1 MLLIAGNLVYDWI
14 GGPVESLVWDTKLWP
29 EHFSAGL
36 GGNGATTAYAAAYL
50 GAAVRLI
57 TACGGDS
64 HGDACRRMLERAG
77 VEPCFSRG
85 LNGETALTM
94 GLFRSDGA
102 RALIHRP
109 GVLKHAFTDIDSLE
123 PFAGGIDWFHVANP
137 FAVPALRERA
147 PLYLS
152 EACDRGWTTS
162 LDTGW
167 DREGQWIKVIG
178 PCLPFVEWLFTNEAE
193 AAALT
198 GTADYREA
206 AAALRALGAANVVI
220 KRGAHGCAMAL
231 GRAAIVEAPAH
242 TVKVID
248 TTGAGDC
255 FCGGFIAAL
264 MRELDPADAA
274 RVANV
279 CGALS
284 ASAAGATTALTTWRE
299 TTRLAGLWQ
308 AGPTA

>member
-1 MLLIAGNLVYDWI
+1 MLLVAGNLVYDWI
-14 GGPVESLVWDTKLWP
+14 GGPVEELAWDTTVWP

-57 TACGGDS
+57 TASGGDS
-64 HGDACRRMLERAG
+64 NGDACRRMLERAG
-77 VEPCFSRG
+77 VEPFFSHG
-85 LNGETALTM
+85 LKGETALTM
-94 GLFRSDGA
+94 GLFRADGA

-109 GVLKHAFTDIDSLE
+109 GVLEQAFTDIDSLAPYAE
-123 PFAGGIDWFHVANP
+123 GIDWLHVANP
-137 FAVPALRERA
+137 FAVPVLRERA

-167 DREGQWIKVIG
+167 DRKGQWIEVIG
-178 PCLPFVEWLFTNEAE
+178 PCLPYVEWFFTNEAE

-198 GTADYREA
+198 GKADFREA
-206 AAALRALGAANVVI
+206 AVALRALGAANVVI
-220 KRGAHGCAMAL
+220 KRGARGCAMAL
-231 GRAAIVEAPAH
+231 GRAAIVEVPAH
-242 TVKVID
+242 SVKVID

-284 ASAAGATTALTTWRE
+284 ASAAGSTTGLTTWRE

-308 AGPTA
+308 STAH